1 MDRVWGM
8 LQMFGSPRAAEY
20 EMSYEKYYLNPVM
33 NGEALVDVLITLSVD
48 ADDLV
53 EELVPLLPC

>member
-1 MDRVWGM
+1 M